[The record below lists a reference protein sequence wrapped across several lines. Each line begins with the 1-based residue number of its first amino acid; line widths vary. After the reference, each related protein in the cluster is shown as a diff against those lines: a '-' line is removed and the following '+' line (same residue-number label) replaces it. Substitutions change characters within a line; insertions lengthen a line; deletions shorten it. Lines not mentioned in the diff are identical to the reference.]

1 MTIKARLF
9 SILSV
14 IVLLLVVTILSQ
26 NLASHSNEQQT
37 ENSKTRY
44 LSYLLADEFRQSSMD
59 LTRLCRTYVATGDDK
74 YWDEYW
80 RIVNWRNGDVP
91 RPSNVDPD
99 LYPGVKKKQSQIM
112 AELNFSSQEFA
123 LLKQASD
130 NSNALIATEDQ
141 AMKSIRQGRIVEGP
155 NQSLPGESVEEF
167 ALRIVFNQA
176 YHNEVSKIMTPVSKF
191 FQRLD
196 NRTAEVLED
205 SQQSAKYWLTLS
217 MICQILVA
225 ILIAVLAYFILQ
237 KLFMPLQSAVSAMLN
252 IGEGEGDL
260 TKRLVEKGNNE
271 ISALARGFN
280 LFSSHVQNVI
290 VELTKHIEQ
299 ISSSS
304 SELSATAV
312 STDNALV
319 KQQQGIEQVLVSL
332 EQILPAVQE
341 VAMNASRGVEQASL
355 SDRAAKSGLSVV
367 AEVNNNIGL
376 LEADIENASVVIN
389 KLANDTNEIGSVLD
403 VIRGIAD
410 QTNLLALNAAIEAA
424 RAGEQG
430 RGFAVVADEVRT
442 LAQRTQDST
451 SEIQQMIEKL
461 QLGAKDA
468 VDVMGYSKQRTEAC
482 VENSRQAGESLAEI
496 TQAVTAISDISR
508 QIAAATEEQNATI
521 ANIRLNVDNINQ
533 LVESTASASQ
543 QTSSTSA
550 YTFEL
555 TGQIKTLI
563 QQFKTQ

>member
-26 NLASHSNEQQT
+26 NLASHSNDQQT

-59 LTRLCRTYVATGDDK
+59 LTRLCRTYVATGDAK

-80 RIVNWRNGDVP
+80 AIVNWRNGDAP
-91 RPSNVDPD
+91 RPRTVDPD
-99 LYPGVKKKQSQIM
+99 LYPGVTKKQSQIM
-112 AELNFSSQEFA
+112 AELNFSREEFA

-141 AMKSIRQGRIVEGP
+141 AMKSIQQGRIVEGP

-167 ALRIVFNQA
+167 ALRIVFDNA
-176 YHNEVSKIMTPVSKF
+176 YHNEVNKIMTPVSKF

-196 NRTAEVLED
+196 QRTSDVLEE
-205 SQQSAKYWLTLS
+205 SQQSAKFWLTLS
-217 MICQILVA
+217 IICQVVVA
-225 ILIAVLAYFILQ
+225 ILIAGLAYFILQ

-271 ISALARGFN
+271 LSALARGFN

-319 KQQQGIEQVLVSL
+319 QQQQGIEQVLVSL

-341 VAMNASRGVEQASL
+341 VAMNASRGVEQAAL
-355 SDRAAKSGLSVV
+355 SDRAANSGLSVV
-367 AEVNNNIGL
+367 AEVNSNIGL

-389 KLANDTNEIGSVLD
+389 KLANDTDEIGSVLD

-451 SEIQQMIEKL
+451 AEIQQMIEKL

-496 TQAVTAISDISR
+496 TQAVAAISDISQ

-533 LVESTASASQ
+533 QVESTASASQ

>member
-26 NLASHSNEQQT
+26 NLASHSNDQQT

-59 LTRLCRTYVATGDDK
+59 LTRLCRTYVATGDAK

-80 RIVNWRNGDVP
+80 AIVNWRNGDAP
-91 RPSNVDPD
+91 RPRTVDPD
-99 LYPGVKKKQSQIM
+99 LYPGVTKKQSQIM
-112 AELNFSSQEFA
+112 AELNFSREEFA

-141 AMKSIRQGRIVEGP
+141 AMKSIQQGRIVEGP

-167 ALRIVFNQA
+167 ALRIVFDNA
-176 YHNEVSKIMTPVSKF
+176 YHNEVNKIMTPVSKF

-196 NRTAEVLED
+196 QRTSDVLEE
-205 SQQSAKYWLTLS
+205 SQQSAKFWLTLS
-217 MICQILVA
+217 IICQVVVA
-225 ILIAVLAYFILQ
+225 ILIAGLAYFILQ

-271 ISALARGFN
+271 LSALARGFN

-319 KQQQGIEQVLVSL
+319 QQQQGIEQVLVSL

-341 VAMNASRGVEQASL
+341 VAMNASRGVEQATL
-355 SDRAAKSGLSVV
+355 SDRAANSGLSVV
-367 AEVNNNIGL
+367 AEVNSNIGL

-389 KLANDTNEIGSVLD
+389 KLANDTDEIGSVLD

-451 SEIQQMIEKL
+451 AEIQQMIEKL

-496 TQAVTAISDISR
+496 TQAVAAISDISQ

-533 LVESTASASQ
+533 QVESTASASQ

>member
-9 SILSV
+9 SILSL
-14 IVLLLVVTILSQ
+14 IILLLLGTIASQ
-26 NLASHSNEQQT
+26 NVASYSNDQQT

-59 LTRLCRTYVATGDDK
+59 LTRLCRTYVATGEQK

-80 RIVNWRNGDVP
+80 RIVNWRNGEVA
-91 RPSNVDPD
+91 RPSNFDPD

-112 AELNFSSQEFA
+112 AELNFSSAEFA

-141 AMKSIRQGRIVEGP
+141 AMKSIKEGRIVSGP
-155 NQSLPGESVEEF
+155 NQSLPGETVEQF
-167 ALRIVFNQA
+167 ALRIVFDQA
-176 YHNEVSKIMTPVSKF
+176 YHNEVTKIMTPVSKF

-196 NRTAEVLED
+196 QRTAEVLEQ
-205 SQQSAKYWLTLS
+205 SQQSAKFWLMLS
-217 MICQILVA
+217 MICQVLVA
-225 ILIAVLAYFILQ
+225 ALVAVLAYFMLQ
-237 KLFMPLQSAVSAMLN
+237 KLFMPLQSAVGAMLN

-260 TKRLVEKGNNE
+260 TKRLVERGNNE
-271 ISALARGFN
+271 LSALARGFN
-280 LFSSHVQNVI
+280 LFSSHIQTVI
-290 VELTKHIEQ
+290 IELTKHIEQ
-299 ISSSS
+299 IASSSGQ
-304 SELSATAV
+304 LSATAV
-312 STDNALV
+312 STDRALV
-319 KQQQGIEQVLVSL
+319 QQQQGIEQVLVSL

-341 VAMNASRGVEQASL
+341 VAMNASKGVEQASL
-355 SDRAAKSGLSVV
+355 SDRAANKGLSVV
-367 AEVNNNIGL
+367 AEVNDNIGL
-376 LEADIENASVVIN
+376 LESDIENASVVIN
-389 KLANDTNEIGSVLD
+389 KLAQDTEEIGSVLD

-451 SEIQQMIEKL
+451 AEIQQMIEKL
-461 QLGAKDA
+461 QHGAKDA

-496 TQAVTAISDISR
+496 TNAVVAISDISQ

-521 ANIRLNVDNINQ
+521 ADIRRNVDNINQ
-533 LVESTASASQ
+533 QVESTASASQ
-543 QTSSTSA
+543 QTSSTSE
-550 YTFEL
+550 YTSQL